1 MFIDNPNNEK
11 VSQIMRTNKEI
22 EEAMKKLQEIS
33 GDQELMRLVDLRRK
47 AILDEN
53 QLKYEAT
60 VLGREEGRKKGRE
73 EGRKEEKIEVAKKAI
88 ENKVDIETI
97 ILITGLSKEE
107 VLDIQH
113 KMERKKENI

>member
-33 GDQELMRLVDLRRK
+33 GDQELMKLVDLRRK

-60 VLGREEGRKKGRE
+60 VLGREEGRKK
-73 EGRKEEKIEVAKKAI
+73 GRKEEKIEVAKKAI